1 MKLFEIGQLLNAVDT
16 FSKETEVLG
25 IAQNADQVRTGFVFV
40 ALKGAAYNGADFIS
54 KAEQNGC
61 VAVIADQDV
70 IASVPV
76 IRVENARHALAVLA
90 KAFYPAPN
98 LKKVAVTGTN
108 GKTSTVYFV
117 KQLMNAL
124 SVSAASLGTIGLD
137 APWGHSDVGNTTPGV
152 LDVNRIAYELNEK
165 KVCVLAMEAS
175 SHGLDQNRLDGIQF
189 EAAAFTNL
197 TRDHLDYH
205 KTMEAYLEAKSKLFI
220 NHLKKGG
227 AAVLNADIPE
237 YETLRSICE
246 GKGVK
251 IISYGHQN
259 ADLQVMRQIPME
271 NGQQLEL
278 NLMGKV
284 ASVFFPIV
292 GDFQVMNCLAAIGL
306 CLGIGADL
314 EKLMHLIPTLKAPVG
329 RMDLV
334 SELDN
339 GAKVYVDYAHTPDA
353 VERVLISLRAHTKGK
368 LICLLGCGG
377 NRDKGKRSQMGAIA
391 QKLADIVYITDDNP
405 RFENPAEIRSEIKVA
420 CPKGIEVSY
429 RSKAIR
435 KAMYALDKNDV
446 LAVLGKG
453 HESGQIIQGV
463 SYAFNDAVVIRQVA
477 MAMAKTPLWS
487 ARELQMALSVPVAES
502 VKAWGVSIDTR
513 TLKIGD
519 LYVAIKGEKMD
530 GHQFVHDA
538 LAKGAS
544 ACLVDHKIPDVL
556 DENQIVVSDTIEA
569 FKSLARFARMRSD
582 AVFIGVTGSSGKT
595 TTKEMLRTCL
605 SDQGL
610 THATAGNLNNQLGV
624 PLTLTNMPLEVQYAV
639 IEMGMSH
646 AGELTE
652 LSDLVRPDMTL
663 ITMVGPAHFASFKD
677 ESEIAAAKA
686 EIFRYQNRY
695 GSAVL
700 NRDNRFYSF
709 FADEAA
715 GQGIKHI
722 LSFGTDE
729 KADFKLIQETIENG
743 QTHVVAESHGSTFS
757 YTLQFIGH
765 HFVMNSLAVLATI
778 DAVGA
783 SVMRAV
789 QSLEKV
795 QPVAGRGALIP
806 VSVDGKNI
814 FLIDDAYNANPASVK
829 ASLNALGLR
838 KIKGRKIAVLG
849 DMLELG
855 PQSAQMHLDLKDD
868 IIDNGID
875 KVYATGVDMA
885 HLYQNLPE
893 SIQGAFESTPQALLK
908 RLQADILSDDVVLV
922 KASNGSGLK
931 VIVNSLQGKEV

>member
-1 MKLFEIGQLLNAVDT
+1 MKLFEIGQLLNASGT
-16 FSKETEVLG
+16 FPSETDVAG
-25 IAQNADQVRTGFVFV
+25 IAQNADQVRAGYVFI
-40 ALKGAAYNGADFIS
+40 ALKGEVHNGADFI
-54 KAEQNGC
+54 KQAEQNGC

-70 IASVPV
+70 VASVPV

-90 KAFYPAPN
+90 AAFYPAPN

-117 KQLMNAL
+117 KQFMSGL

-152 LDVNRIAYELNEK
+152 LEVNRIAHELDEK
-165 KVCVLAMEAS
+165 NVRVLAMEAS
-175 SHGLDQNRLDGIQF
+175 SHGLDQGRLDGVCF

-205 KTMEAYLEAKSKLFI
+205 KTMEAYLTAKSKLFE
-220 NHLKKGG
+220 NHLKAGG
-227 AAVLNADIPE
+227 TAVLNADIPE
-237 YETLRSICE
+237 YESLRSICLL
-246 GKGVK
+246 KGLK
-251 IISYGHQN
+251 ILSYGHQD
-259 ADLQVMRQIPME
+259 ADLQIIKQLPVE

-278 NLMGKV
+278 NLMGKTV
-284 ASVFFPIV
+284 SVFFPIV

-314 EKLMHLIPTLKAPVG
+314 ERLIQLIPTLKAPIG

-334 SELDN
+334 ATMDN

-353 VERVLISLRAHTKGK
+353 VERVLISLRAHTKGR

-377 NRDKGKRSQMGAIA
+377 NRDKGKRPQMGAVA
-391 QKLADIVYITDDNP
+391 QELADVVYITDDNP
-405 RFENPAEIRSEIKVA
+405 RFENPAEIRAEIKAA
-420 CPKGIEVSY
+420 CPKGIEISH
-429 RSKAIR
+429 RSEAIR
-435 KAMYALDKNDV
+435 QAMSALEKNDV

-453 HESGQIIQGV
+453 HESGQIIQGI
-463 SYAFNDAVVIRQVA
+463 SYAFNDAVLIRQVA
-477 MAMAKTPLWS
+477 MEKTKTPLWS
-487 ARELQMALSVPVAES
+487 ARELQMALSVPIADS
-502 VKAWGVSIDTR
+502 IKAWGVSIDTR
-513 TLKIGD
+513 TLKTGD
-519 LYVAIKGEKMD
+519 LYVAIKGDKMD
-530 GHQFVHDA
+530 GHQFVHEA
-538 LAKGAS
+538 LEKGAV

-556 DENQIVVSDTIEA
+556 DENQIVVSNTIEG

-582 AVFIGVTGSSGKT
+582 AVFIGITGSSGKT
-595 TTKEMLRTCL
+595 TTKEMLRACL
-605 SDQGL
+605 SEQGL
-610 THATAGNLNNQLGV
+610 THATIGNLNNQLGV
-624 PLTLTNMPLEVQYAV
+624 PLTLTNMPLEVQYAI

-677 ESEIAAAKA
+677 ENAIAAAKA

-695 GSAVL
+695 GTAVL
-700 NRDNRFYSF
+700 NRDNRFYQF
-709 FADEAA
+709 FADEAS

-729 KADFKLIQETIENG
+729 KADFILRQASVENG
-743 QTHVVAESHGSTFS
+743 QTHVVAESHGTSLT

-765 HFVMNSLAVLATI
+765 HFAMNSLAVLAMV

-783 SVMRAV
+783 SVVQAV
-789 QSLEKV
+789 KSLERV
-795 QPVAGRGALIP
+795 LPVAGRGSLISA
-806 VSVDGKNI
+806 SVEGKNF

-838 KIKGRKIAVLG
+838 ETKGRKIAVLG

-855 PQSAQMHLDLKDD
+855 PQSAQMHLDLKTD
-868 IIDNGID
+868 IMDNRID
-875 KVYATGVDMA
+875 KVYATGTDMA
-885 HLYQNLPE
+885 HLYQALPE
-893 SIQGAFESTPQALLK
+893 SVQGAFESIPQALLK
-908 RLQADILSDDVVLV
+908 RLRADILPDDIVLV

-931 VIVNSLQGKEV
+931 VIVESLKGKEE

>member
-1 MKLFEIGQLLNAVDT
+1 MKLSEIGQLLNVTDA
-16 FSKETEVLG
+16 FSGETDVAG
-25 IAQNADQVRTGFVFV
+25 IAQNADQVRPGFVFI
-40 ALKGAAYNGADFIS
+40 ALKGAAHNGADFIPQ
-54 KAEQNGC
+54 AEQNGC
-61 VAVIADQDV
+61 VAVVADQEV
-70 IASVPV
+70 VASVPV
-76 IRVENARHALAVLA
+76 IRVADARHALAILA
-90 KAFYPAPN
+90 AAFYPAEN

-117 KQLMNAL
+117 KQLMNGL
-124 SVSAASLGTIGLD
+124 GESTASLGTIGLD
-137 APWGHSDVGNTTPGV
+137 TPWGHFESGNTTPGV
-152 LDVNRIAYELNEK
+152 LDINRTAHELETK
-165 KVCVLAMEAS
+165 GVRVLAMEAS

-205 KTMEAYLEAKSKLFI
+205 KTMAAYLEAKSKLFQ

-227 AAVLNADIPE
+227 VAVLNADIPE
-237 YETLRSICE
+237 YETLCSICAE
-246 GKGVK
+246 KGAR
-251 IISYGHQN
+251 ILSYGHQN
-259 ADLQVMRQIPME
+259 ADLQIISQMPME

-278 NLMGKV
+278 NLMGKRV
-284 ASVFFPIV
+284 SVFFPVV

-314 EKLMHLIPTLKAPVG
+314 DALVRLIPTLKAPVG

-368 LICLLGCGG
+368 LVCLLGCGG
-377 NRDKGKRSQMGAIA
+377 NRDKGKRPQMGAIA
-391 QKLADIVYITDDNP
+391 QQLADVVYITDDNP
-405 RFENPAEIRSEIKVA
+405 RFENPAEIRAEIKAA
-420 CPKGIEVSY
+420 CPKGIEIAH
-429 RSKAIR
+429 RSNAIEQ
-435 KAMYALDKNDV
+435 AMRSLEKDDV

-477 MAMAKTPLWS
+477 MALAKMPLWS

-513 TLKIGD
+513 TLKMGD

-530 GHQFVHDA
+530 GHQFVHEA
-538 LAKGAS
+538 LEKGAV

-556 DENQIVVSDTIEA
+556 DENQIVVSDTIVA
-569 FKSLARFARMRSD
+569 FQSLARFARMRSD
-582 AVFIGVTGSSGKT
+582 AVFIGITGSSGKT
-595 TTKEMLRTCL
+595 TTKEMLRACL
-605 SDQGL
+605 ADQGF

-677 ESEIAAAKA
+677 ESAIAAAKA

-695 GSAVL
+695 GTAVL

-715 GQGIKHI
+715 AQGIKHI
-722 LSFGTDE
+722 LSFGSDE
-729 KADFKLIQETIENG
+729 KADFKLVQETVEAG
-743 QTHVVAESHGSTFS
+743 KTHVVAQSHGSTLS

-765 HFVMNSLAVLATI
+765 HFVMNSLAVLAMV

-795 QPVAGRGALIP
+795 QPVAGRGALMP
-806 VSVDGKNI
+806 VLVDGKKI

-829 ASLNALGLR
+829 ASLNAVGLR
-838 KIKGRKIAVLG
+838 ATNGRKIAVLG

-855 PQSAQMHLDLKDD
+855 PQSAQMHLDLKND
-868 IIDNGID
+868 IVDNGID
-875 KVYATGVDMA
+875 QVYATGTEMA
-885 HLYQNLPE
+885 HLYQALPE
-893 SIQGAFESTPQALLK
+893 NKRGAFEPTPQALLTHL
-908 RLQADILSDDVVLV
+908 RADILPNDIVLV
-922 KASNGSGLK
+922 KASHGSGLK
-931 VIVNSLQGKEV
+931 VIVDSLKGKEE